1 VLAVNVGST
10 SLKYAE
16 FAAPEDM
23 LCRGRADRFSSPG
36 AVLVHEMGTDRREVP
51 LPRPGVEGGLDAM
64 IEAIRP
70 MIREVA
76 AVAFKVV
83 HGGDVTGTVLLDER
97 ALAALERHAAAA
109 PAHNP
114 PYLSAIRYL
123 AQALPDLPLVGTFET
138 AFHAGWS
145 PETRAYAVPSDWAS
159 RHGVRRFG
167 FHGAS
172 HRYISERMS
181 VLEPGARRLLS
192 CHLGGSSSICAIVD
206 GRSVDA
212 SMGFSPQSGLPQAER
227 VGDLD
232 PFALV
237 HLSAEGVDA
246 PEAAADLATRGGLLG
261 LSGLSGDLREL
272 ESAEVRGHA
281 GAAFALRVYALHA
294 RKAIGALAAVMNGL
308 DAVTFT
314 GGMGE
319 NSPRLRG
326 RICDGLEFLGIALDP
341 AQNERASREARVSPA
356 DSAVAVWVVA
366 TDEERILVRE
376 ALAFIE
382 G

>member
-1 VLAVNVGST
+1 
-10 SLKYAE
+10 
-16 FAAPEDM
+16 
-23 LCRGRADRFSSPG
+23 
-36 AVLVHEMGTDRREVP
+36 
-51 LPRPGVEGGLDAM
+51 
-64 IEAIRP
+64 
-70 MIREVA
+70 
-76 AVAFKVV
+76 
-83 HGGDVTGTVLLDER
+83 
-97 ALAALERHAAAA
+97 
-109 PAHNP
+109 
-114 PYLSAIRYL
+114 
-123 AQALPDLPLVGTFET
+123 
-138 AFHAGWS
+138 
-145 PETRAYAVPSDWAS
+145 
-159 RHGVRRFG
+159 
-167 FHGAS
+167 
-172 HRYISERMS
+172 
-181 VLEPGARRLLS
+181 
-192 CHLGGSSSICAIVD
+192 
-206 GRSVDA
+206 
-212 SMGFSPQSGLPQAER
+212 